1 MYAKNFSVPKSKP
14 QKMYATPSA
23 SSQNLAA
30 NSRDR
35 SGSAAVSG
43 DGSLLAELPW
53 GAVKVIGPSIVDPSV
68 QPGEYAAK
76 TLFVDF
82 VMTSE
87 RKIQAVLQESL
98 VSENEAKA
106 VCKTGLPKAGRLE
119 AFAECRTPTCRM

>member
-1 MYAKNFSVPKSKP
+1 MWSMVCRTGNEINFTGPRIYNFIGLPRSKP
-14 QKMYATPSA
+14 KKMHATPSA

-98 VSENEAKA
+98 VSGKEAKA
-106 VCKTGLPKAGRLE
+106 MCLR
-119 AFAECRTPTCRM
+119 